1 MTTISAMPAQLTVRA
16 ALALASRAPSIH
28 NTQPWRCRLEGS
40 TLHLDA
46 DLSRWSA
53 RNDPDRRDLVTSC
66 GALLHHLEVSL
77 AGHGFGCAVHRL
89 PLGSGPTCLATLD
102 LQAGGPSHRASTTT
116 RAIARR
122 FSDQR
127 PFIPVP
133 VPAVALAEL
142 VDAAESR
149 GALLRTV
156 DVGCSDEIDRRLL
169 VEAARLEQD
178 GTAWRTALLPSA
190 DPRRSAGCH
199 LGPSTDGATFV
210 ELATTS
216 DDALSW
222 LRGGEALSAV
232 LLRATELGVSSCPV
246 SRRAEVTSGRAGL
259 DEVGFEGMACPQL
272 LVRVGWPLTRT
283 RLARTRRRGLDD
295 IFRQV

>member
-1 MTTISAMPAQLTVRA
+1 MTTISVVPAQLTVRA

-77 AGHGFGCAVHRL
+77 AAHGFGCTVHRL
-89 PLGSGPTCLATLD
+89 PPGFGSTCLATLD
-102 LQAGGPSHRASTTT
+102 LRPSSASHRASPTT

-149 GALLRTV
+149 GALLRTL
-156 DVGCSDEIDRRLL
+156 DVGGSAELARRLL

-178 GTAWRTALLPSA
+178 ATACGTALRPSD
-190 DPRRSAGCH
+190 DPGSAGCH
-199 LGPSTDGATFV
+199 RGPSTDGATFV

-216 DDALSW
+216 DDALS
-222 LRGGEALSAV
+222 
-232 LLRATELGVSSCPV
+232 
-246 SRRAEVTSGRAGL
+246 
-259 DEVGFEGMACPQL
+259 
-272 LVRVGWPLTRT
+272 
-283 RLARTRRRGLDD
+283 
-295 IFRQV
+295 